1 VHASLVVFQTAND
14 KPCSQ
19 KAEDEIRDSE
29 RLASKGVKANKV
41 SNERRMCIA
50 LPVADESFKRIV
62 DGKRSIGRG
71 QFDEALRDLR
81 SGTGIRRARQEASM
95 HRPKSRIMLDGA
107 RR

>member
-1 VHASLVVFQTAND
+1 
-14 KPCSQ
+14 
-19 KAEDEIRDSE
+19 
-29 RLASKGVKANKV
+29 
-41 SNERRMCIA
+41 M
-50 LPVADESFKRIV
+50 

-95 HRPKSRIMLDGA
+95 HRPRSRIMLDGA